1 MLNQLGY
8 RAFEVA
14 IIRSPLWENE
24 RVVIANND
32 ALKEYAKGYYEG
44 LDREMVLAFV
54 LDDINQL
61 LGVYEVSRGGNSEA
75 EIDPQ
80 NVFRP
85 AILLNGS
92 KIILTH
98 NHPTGDLRPSEGDIR
113 SAKAMFML
121 ASLIDLEM
129 ADNLVVNADTGEY
142 RSVHA
147 EPEFRRW
154 LSSDLLRIATLMSGE
169 DLTDEQREA
178 ADKVQEA
185 VRERDAQAVG

>member
-1 MLNQLGY
+1 MINLGY

-14 IIRSPLWENE
+14 ITRSPVGGGE
-24 RVVIANND
+24 RVIISNND

-44 LDREMVLAFV
+44 LDRELVLAFV

-92 KIILTH
+92 KLILTH

-121 ASLIDLEM
+121 ASLIDLELS
-129 ADNLVVNADTGEY
+129 DNLVISAETGEH

-154 LSSDLLRIATLMSGE
+154 LSNDLLRIATLMSGE
-169 DLTDEQREA
+169 DLTDDQREA
-178 ADKVQEA
+178 ADKFQESLK
-185 VRERDAQAVG
+185 ERDAQAVW

>member
-14 IIRSPLWENE
+14 ITRSPLWENE

-129 ADNLVVNADTGEY
+129 ADNLVFNADTGEH

>member
-1 MLNQLGY
+1 MINLGY

-14 IIRSPLWENE
+14 ITRSPVGDGE
-24 RVVIANND
+24 RVIISNND

-44 LDREMVLAFV
+44 LDRELVLAFV

-92 KIILTH
+92 KLILTH

-121 ASLIDLEM
+121 ASLIDLELS
-129 ADNLVVNADTGEY
+129 DNLVISAETGEH

-154 LSSDLLRIATLMSGE
+154 LSNDLLRIATLMSGE

-185 VRERDAQAVG
+185 VRERDAQEVG

>member
-8 RAFEVA
+8 RAFEVS
-14 IIRSPLWENE
+14 IVRSRLWEDE
-24 RVVIANND
+24 RVVIPNND

-129 ADNLVVNADTGEY
+129 SDNLVVNADTGEY

-154 LSSDLLRIATLMSGE
+154 LSNDLLRIATLMSGE
-169 DLTDEQREA
+169 DLTDDQREA